1 MKTTLLALLLV
12 LVTGLE
18 LQAQPVPRRTL
29 RPGGAAAGTNGFPG
43 RLPGGQ
49 APAGLPGGQ
58 PGGPGGLGG
67 PGAPGAPGAPSGPLS
82 TSYSASSKFAASDEE
97 MIAPG
102 EINFEGVELTQV
114 LDIYAKLV
122 NRTLLRGQLPDA
134 KIILKTQTPLTKSET
149 IQALQAVLALNNV
162 SLVEVGD
169 KFVKVVPSEQ
179 AGGMA
184 GQIDHADST
193 NLPELGSY
201 VTHVVQLKYV
211 KPKAIMEVIQPFA
224 RLANGIIALDD
235 NNVMIIRDYAE
246 NVKRMLEMIAQ
257 VDIDVPAVYISE
269 VIPIRYAKVDDIANA
284 LNALGS
290 GGSGMVSIGSSQ
302 SSGQISGMGNRSSG
316 FGGTGMGGNGV
327 GGSGYGSSGY
337 GSTASS
343 MNNRTGANGTANNSG
358 QSFQQRLN
366 NIIGATGAGG
376 GGAGGSG
383 KDQIQ
388 LFGTT
393 KIIPNESSSSLLI
406 YATRTDLEVIKGII
420 AKLDVP
426 LAQVLIE
433 AVIMDVTL
441 GSTFTFGASVSQNPA
456 ALSSGGNILGGGGM
470 LTSSSPFASFV
481 RSVSTV
487 TNGLQT
493 NGLYSSISQ
502 VSSVSSS
509 LGTNGAFGNGLSEG
523 ASYFA
528 NLGPYFDAA
537 VSAAQTDSH
546 ASIIQRP
553 RIQVEQAH
561 SAQFFVGNTVPYVT
575 GTYSGYS
582 GYGGNSYSQLSVGV
596 ELDVTPYINPEGLVV
611 MEIQQEID
619 DLNGYTAIQNVG
631 NVPNTIKR
639 TLNTEIAV
647 RDLDT
652 VMLGGFI
659 KTDKSTAETGVPFL
673 SDIPILGNLFKS
685 RSDNKDREELI
696 VLMRPTVLNTPAMA
710 AEHTKIEERRL
721 PGVARAAAEDSD
733 YERSLVEA
741 ERRREAKEFKRNT
754 NYDGFFRADDL
765 GTNSLNG
772 AAGSGFGTN
781 ATVNLDKG
789 AEKVTAA
796 PAVVPVAPAIPAP
809 ASPATNAAALDYQ
822 ARQAKAKQALMLQ
835 LLNSSSTN
843 SPH

>member
-1 MKTTLLALLLV
+1 
-12 LVTGLE
+12 
-18 LQAQPVPRRTL
+18 
-29 RPGGAAAGTNGFPG
+29 
-43 RLPGGQ
+43 
-49 APAGLPGGQ
+49 
-58 PGGPGGLGG
+58 
-67 PGAPGAPGAPSGPLS
+67 
-82 TSYSASSKFAASDEE
+82 
-97 MIAPG
+97 
-102 EINFEGVELTQV
+102 
-114 LDIYAKLV
+114 
-122 NRTLLRGQLPDA
+122 
-134 KIILKTQTPLTKSET
+134 
-149 IQALQAVLALNNV
+149 
-162 SLVEVGD
+162 
-169 KFVKVVPSEQ
+169 
-179 AGGMA
+179 
-184 GQIDHADST
+184 
-193 NLPELGSY
+193 
-201 VTHVVQLKYV
+201 
-211 KPKAIMEVIQPFA
+211 
-224 RLANGIIALDD
+224 
-235 NNVMIIRDYAE
+235 
-246 NVKRMLEMIAQ
+246 
-257 VDIDVPAVYISE
+257 
-269 VIPIRYAKVDDIANA
+269 
-284 LNALGS
+284 
-290 GGSGMVSIGSSQ
+290 
-302 SSGQISGMGNRSSG
+302 
-316 FGGTGMGGNGV
+316 
-327 GGSGYGSSGY
+327 
-337 GSTASS
+337 
-343 MNNRTGANGTANNSG
+343 MNNRTGANGAASCSG
-358 QSFQQRLN
+358 QTFQQRLN
-366 NIIGATGAGG
+366 NIIGATGGGG

-420 AKLDVP
+420 LKLDVP

-441 GSTFTFGASVSQNPA
+441 NNTFTFSASVSQNPTS
-456 ALSSGGNILGGGGM
+456 LSSGGNILGGGGM
-470 LTSSSPFASFV
+470 LTSSSPFAGFV
-481 RSVSTV
+481 RTVSSVTNTTG
-487 TNGLQT
+487 TNGLA
-493 NGLYSSISQ
+493 
-502 VSSVSSS
+502 SSVSKITSVTS
-509 LGTNGAFGNGLSEG
+509 TLGTNSTFGNNLSEG

-647 RDLDT
+647 RDQDT

-659 KTDKSTAETGVPFL
+659 KTDKSTAQTGVPFL

-685 RSDNKDREELI
+685 RSDSKDREELI

-710 AEHTKIEERRL
+710 AEQTKIEERRL

-765 GTNSLNG
+765 GTNNLKG
-772 AAGSGFGTN
+772 AAGSAYGTN
-781 ATVNLDKG
+781 AAVNLDKG

-796 PAVVPVAPAIPAP
+796 PAVAPAVAPATPATPAP
-809 ASPATNAAALDYQ
+809 ASPATNAAAMDYQ

-835 LLNSSSTN
+835 LLNSSTTN